1 LTRQKENKPEPN
13 HYRSVFISDIHL
25 GTANCMAEEVRDF
38 LSETRCDHLYL
49 VGDIIDL
56 WMFRG
61 KHFWSQSHSNVLRTI
76 LGKAKHD
83 TDVVYI
89 PGNHDDMFRRL
100 DGVQFGNISIQN
112 EAVHTTADGRT
123 FLLTHGDEFDAVV
136 KSSKLVS
143 MLGAYGYGFLQRVN
157 RLINSV
163 RVAFGLPYWS
173 LAKYV
178 KRKVKNAV
186 AFISKYEETLMEK
199 ARVRGVDG
207 IICGHIHHSA
217 MRDLGGLL
225 YCNTGDWVE
234 SGTAIVEHL
243 DGSLE
248 LLDLVGK
255 DDDVFVEKRDMS

>member
-1 LTRQKENKPEPN
+1 
-13 HYRSVFISDIHL
+13 
-25 GTANCMAEEVRDF
+25 MAEEARDF

-100 DGVQFGNISIQN
+100 DGVQFGNISIKT

-163 RVAFGLPYWS
+163 RGAFGLPYWS

-199 ARVRGVDG
+199 ARLRGVDG

-234 SGTAIVEHL
+234 SGTAIVEHF

-255 DDDVFVEKRDMS
+255 DDDTIKEAKSE